1 MMILRPI
8 HKTNQRLLF
17 QNRCQQYQATISRL
31 NIEIS
36 TLRQQLEQAGRENN
50 PEGILKAHAA
60 ALQRQA
66 EESRK
71 QYEKCLDDV
80 ANQVVRALLAQK
92 VSYMQYTVTILA
104 LKVIFFVIRLLSCT
118 SHSLFHSFRLWAS
131 ERIQFLLVISLMSKV
146 FVVH

>member
-1 MMILRPI
+1 M
-8 HKTNQRLLF
+8 
-17 QNRCQQYQATISRL
+17 

-36 TLRQQLEQAGRENN
+36 TLRQQLEQVGKDTN
-50 PEGILKAHAA
+50 PEVNLRA

-92 VSYMQYTVTILA
+92 VRNINLKLIMADLKIFHFQMIFPAILGF
-104 LKVIFFVIRLLSCT
+104 KRGSWNT
-118 SHSLFHSFRLWAS
+118 
-131 ERIQFLLVISLMSKV
+131 
-146 FVVH
+146 